1 MGLFDRMFG
10 GGKRHDPYKAAAPW
24 LEKQRQTLQPYV
36 QQGQRVG
43 GLYEGTAGQ
52 MAQNPQDYLNQLMQS
67 YQESPAFERQRND
80 ALGAMQ
86 NSAAAGG
93 MVGSPAD
100 QQSQGQLASS
110 LASEDM
116 QKWLSQVLGIQG
128 TGMNAQQDI
137 YGKGYGAAGGIANT
151 FGSNAGLAFNQAQ
164 QKNQAAQ
171 DRLTGILKLLGGSA
185 AAVFSPGGMGTSGGS
200 SSSGSNF
207 F

>member
-1 MGLFDRMFG
+1 MGLLDRMFG

-24 LEKQRQTLQPYV
+24 LQQQRNTLQPYV

-43 GLYEGTAGQ
+43 NLYEQTAGQ
-52 MAQNPQDYLNQLMQS
+52 MAQNPQEFINQLMNS
-67 YQESPAFERQRND
+67 YQQSPAFERQRDD

-100 QQSQGQLASS
+100 QEHQGQLASS

-116 QKWLSQVLGIQG
+116 MKWLHEVLGAQG
-128 TGMNAQQDI
+128 TGLNAQQDI
-137 YGKGYGAAGGIANT
+137 YGKGYGAAGGIANS
-151 FGSNAGLAFNQAQ
+151 FGSNAGLAYGQAQ

-171 DRLTGILKLLGGSA
+171 DKLTGILKLLGGAGA
-185 AAVFSPGGMGTSGGS
+185 AAFSGGGMGNT
-200 SSSGSNF
+200 GSNF
-207 F
+207 I